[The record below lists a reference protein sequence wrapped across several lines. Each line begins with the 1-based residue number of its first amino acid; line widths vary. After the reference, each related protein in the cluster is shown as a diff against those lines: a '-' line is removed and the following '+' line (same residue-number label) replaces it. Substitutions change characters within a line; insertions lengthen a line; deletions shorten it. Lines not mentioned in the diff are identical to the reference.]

1 FNLALD
7 PEVAR
12 EYHDE
17 TLPAEGA
24 KLAHFCSM
32 CGPHFC
38 SMKITQ
44 EVREFAAENQLEE
57 EKALA
62 VGMSEK
68 AKEFVATGG
77 EIYHGNLPDGAD
89 LEHH

>member
-1 FNLALD
+1 
-7 PEVAR
+7 
-12 EYHDE
+12 
-17 TLPAEGA
+17 
-24 KLAHFCSM
+24 M

-44 EVREFAAENQLEE
+44 DVREYADAQNIEA

-68 AKEFVATGG
+68 AKEFVDKGG
-77 EIYHGNLPDGAD
+77 EIYQGNVPDGAKE
-89 LEHH
+89 LH